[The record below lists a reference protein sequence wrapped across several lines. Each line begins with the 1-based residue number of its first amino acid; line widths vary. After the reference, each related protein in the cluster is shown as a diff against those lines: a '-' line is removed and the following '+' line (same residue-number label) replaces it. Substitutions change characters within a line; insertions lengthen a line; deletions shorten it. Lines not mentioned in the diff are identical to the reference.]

1 VRRWFP
7 QKGLVRHTIDIVN
20 DKTIGCFM
28 TNVIVN
34 LAPLFELTDEAF
46 YQLCRNNPD
55 AKFERTAKGELVIMS
70 PVGGEG
76 GKREADLIT
85 DLNLWNRQTKLGV
98 VFSSSAGFKLP
109 NGADRS
115 PDAAWVRQDRW
126 DALTSE
132 QKRRFPPLA
141 PDFVIELRSPSDD
154 LLTLRAKMQE
164 YRENGVQ
171 LGWLL
176 NPMDQQVEIYR
187 QGQEVE
193 VLQSPSQLSGEDIL
207 PGFVLELAAIWQE

>member
-1 VRRWFP
+1 
-7 QKGLVRHTIDIVN
+7 
-20 DKTIGCFM
+20 M

-176 NPMDQQVEIYR
+176 NPMDQQAEIYR